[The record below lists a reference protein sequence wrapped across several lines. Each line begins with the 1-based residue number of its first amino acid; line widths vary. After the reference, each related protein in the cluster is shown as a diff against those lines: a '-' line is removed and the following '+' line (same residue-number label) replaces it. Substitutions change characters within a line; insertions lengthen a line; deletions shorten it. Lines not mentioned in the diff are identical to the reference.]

1 LVLPQLVAALAACT
15 QAAPEAEADPAL
27 LYSTGHVLPY
37 AYGAYPYVL
46 PYAPLAAGCT
56 NNDGKLVPCA
66 HGYGVVPV
74 AAAAP
79 AAEEPA
85 VAAVE
90 KREAEPV
97 AEATAEA
104 AADPEA
110 DPWLYYSGLWGGYG
124 HYAYRP
130 FAYSYAPYTYSH
142 VYSHY
147 GLPYAYYG
155 KRSADAEPTADAEP
169 AADAKADP
177 WLAYGYGYHPYSY
190 GYAGY
195 RGYYG
200 YPYAYYGKRSADAE
214 PTADADPKADPWLT
228 YGYYGHYPYTY
239 GYAHHGYYG
248 YPYSY
253 GYWGKK

>member
-1 LVLPQLVAALAACT
+1 MRFLLVAALAACT

-27 LYSTGHVLPY
+27 LYSTGH
-37 AYGAYPYVL
+37 VL

-130 FAYSYAPYTYSH
+130 FAYSYTPYT
-142 VYSHY
+142 
-147 GLPYAYYG
+147 YYG

-214 PTADADPKADPWLT
+214 PTADAEPKADPWLT
-228 YGYYGHYPYTY
+228 YSYYGHYPYTY

-253 GYWGKK
+253 GYRGKK